1 MMKILTFLVMLK
13 PIWFLQIYIILDKS
27 LKSSSAI
34 SNLAQENRLVQKGS
48 VSGESSPSYT
58 SSTLP
63 STPIPDECQ
72 LKGHCN
78 ITIDRF
84 WSLGD
89 CLNCY
94 CQCAYNT
101 STSAQWIKNCC
112 NPGEV
117 WNPNAWPNPNA
128 CDKPERMEICTENS
142 IPSQG
147 KLNHLLILLTITL
160 IIYFP

>member
-1 MMKILTFLVMLK
+1 MNILTFLVILK
-13 PIWFLQIYIILDKS
+13 PIWLLQIYIILDKS
-27 LKSSSAI
+27 LQISSAI
-34 SNLAQENRLVQKGS
+34 SVVAQENRYVQKS
-48 VSGESSPSYT
+48 SNSGESSASYT
-58 SSTLP
+58 PSTL
-63 STPIPDECQ
+63 TTTQIPDECQ

-78 ITIDRF
+78 ITIDTF
-84 WSLGD
+84 LSLGD

-101 STSAQWIKNCC
+101 LTSAQWTQNCC

-117 WNPNAWPNPNA
+117 WNPNASPNPNA

-147 KLNHLLILLTITL
+147 KLNNLLILLTITL
-160 IIYFP
+160 IIYLP